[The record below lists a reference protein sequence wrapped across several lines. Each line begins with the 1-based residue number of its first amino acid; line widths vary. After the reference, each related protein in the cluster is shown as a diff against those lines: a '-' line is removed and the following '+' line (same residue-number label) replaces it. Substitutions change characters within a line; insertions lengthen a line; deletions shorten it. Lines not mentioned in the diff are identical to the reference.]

1 MKIGILAIQG
11 AVSEHVSCLRGLGA
25 DVEEIRYP
33 SEIHAGLD
41 GIVLPGGESTT
52 MSIVGEKAGL
62 FEPLRDW
69 VHVQKKPIWG
79 TCAGMI
85 LLCNDTIK
93 QASCGQS
100 LLGGLDAQVCRNYF
114 GSQMYSAEVGIS
126 IHDESIKKG
135 GGGKEETG
143 DTEDGVSV
151 EKKMSELTLDENDY
165 AAVFIRAPAIL
176 KVGPTVK
183 VLAHLDASPH
193 KQVVEEVQTFFHDAI
208 VTKPTEAAGDTVWEY
223 GNVSLEKDTGSSQE
237 KFNVKV
243 AVRQDNILATSFH
256 PELTEGDLRWHQ
268 YFLDMVESAK
278 K

>member
-1 MKIGILAIQG
+1 MKIGIMAIQG
-11 AVSEHVSCLRGLGA
+11 AVSEHVCCLRDLGA
-25 DVEEIRYP
+25 EVEEIRYP
-33 SEIHAGLD
+33 SDIHAGLD

-85 LLCNDTIK
+85 LLCNDAIK

-114 GSQMYSAEVGIS
+114 GSQIYSAEVGIS
-126 IHDESIKKG
+126 IHDESIKKN
-135 GGGKEETG
+135 GKESSE
-143 DTEDGVSV
+143 EEISV
-151 EKKMSELTLDENDY
+151 EKKMNELTLDENNY
-165 AAVFIRAPAIL
+165 SAVFIRAPAIL

-193 KQVVEEVQTFFHDAI
+193 KQAVEEVQRFFHDTT
-208 VTKPTEAAGDTVWEY
+208 VTKPVECVGDTLWKY
-223 GNVSLEKDTGSSQE
+223 GNVGVEKDTGRSME

-243 AVRQDNILATSFH
+243 AVRQDHILATSFH

-268 YFLDMVESAK
+268 YFLDMVQSTK
-278 K
+278 N